1 MSNNIGPLNYEPPWL
16 PRPASWFFLGGIFL
30 GVGVGGFAEH
40 ASNIAGGVL
49 MMLGGILTVAT
60 VAFQAA
66 QSAKWLAG
74 IMGVGMVVMGA
85 AYLVINGIATG
96 SL

>member
-1 MSNNIGPLNYEPPWL
+1 
-16 PRPASWFFLGGIFL
+16 
-30 GVGVGGFAEH
+30 
-40 ASNIAGGVL
+40 

-85 AYLVINGIATG
+85 AYLVIDGIATG